1 MLMLFRAY
9 LAQRGAVRSF
19 AAILFS
25 FGEANFKQ
33 KKGGKKCLRE
43 RKREATTVLDRHL
56 PNSVTHRL
64 DVPPKLL

>member
-1 MLMLFRAY
+1 VWAFDLEKRRVVTAKAESEENKKEMRVKIPLMLMLFRAY

-33 KKGGKKCLRE
+33 EKWQ
-43 RKREATTVLDRHL
+43 
-56 PNSVTHRL
+56 
-64 DVPPKLL
+64 